1 MKSVVLDGRLLAGKI
16 EKQLVKRVKM
26 LNKNGVTPGMA
37 VILLK
42 NDQAS
47 EIFVKNKVNTAAK
60 IGIRTIVEKL
70 DKKDFLTKATEL
82 IEKWNVD
89 PSIHGVVIQL
99 PKNNPKSLGEAVR
112 SVMPVKDV
120 DCLHPENIGLLSLS
134 IPRFLP
140 PTPAGI
146 QKLLIANKIKIEG
159 KNVVIVGR
167 GNLVGRPLALTLL
180 QKDKNSNATVTVCH
194 RHTVDLAKHTKN
206 ADILVVAIGQPEFI
220 TGKYIKKGG
229 VVIDVGSHKI
239 GDKWCGDIKHSE
251 ADKIAGAISPVPG
264 GIGPMTVIMLLQNVI
279 IAAERK
285 IA

>member
-1 MKSVVLDGRLLAGKI
+1 MKSSILDGRLLAAKI
-16 EKQLVKRVKM
+16 EKQLVGRVGK
-26 LNKNGVTPGMA
+26 LNQKGVTPGMA
-37 VILLK
+37 IILLK
-42 NDQAS
+42 NDLAS
-47 EIFVKNKVNTAAK
+47 EIFVKNKINKAAK
-60 IGIRTIVEKL
+60 IGIKAIVERL
-70 DKKDFLTKATEL
+70 DKKDFLAKATEL
-82 IEKWNVD
+82 VKRWNAD
-89 PSIHGVVIQL
+89 PNIHGIIIQL

-112 SVMPVKDV
+112 SVLPIKDV

-146 QKLLIANKIKIEG
+146 QKLLIANKISIEG

-194 RHTVDLAKHTKN
+194 RHTADLERHTKN

-220 TGKYIKKGG
+220 TGKYIKRGG
-229 VVIDVGSHKI
+229 VVIDVGVHKI
-239 GDKWCGDIKHSE
+239 GDKWYGDVKHDDT
-251 ADKIAGAISPVPG
+251 DKIASAISPVPG
-264 GIGPMTVIMLLQNVI
+264 GVGPMTVIMLLQNVI
-279 IAAERK
+279 IAAERS

>member
-1 MKSVVLDGRLLAGKI
+1 MKSMVLDGRLLAGKI
-16 EKQLVKRVKM
+16 EKQLVKRVNA
-26 LNKNGVTPGMA
+26 LNKKGVTPGMA

-42 NDQAS
+42 DDQSS
-47 EIFVKNKVNTAAK
+47 EIFVKNKINKAAK
-60 IGIRTIVEKL
+60 IGIKTVVERL
-70 DKKDFLTKATEL
+70 DKKDFLAKATKL
-82 IEKWNVD
+82 VTKWNAD
-89 PSIHGVVIQL
+89 PAIHGVVIQL

-112 SVMPVKDV
+112 SVLPEKDV
-120 DCLHPENIGLLSLS
+120 DCLHPENIGYLSLS

-140 PTPAGI
+140 PTPAAI
-146 QKLLIANKIKIEG
+146 QKLLVANKIAIEG
-159 KNVVIVGR
+159 KDVVIVGR

-180 QKDKNSNATVTVCH
+180 QKNKNGNATVTICH

-229 VVIDVGSHKI
+229 VVIDVGVHKI
-239 GDKWCGDIKHSE
+239 GDRWYGDVKHAD

-264 GIGPMTVIMLLQNVI
+264 GIGPMTVIMLLQNVV
-279 IAAERK
+279 IAAERT

>member
-1 MKSVVLDGRLLAGKI
+1 MKSLILDGRALAAKI
-16 EKQLVKRVKM
+16 EKQLVKRVKV
-26 LNKNGVTPGMA
+26 LNKKGITPGMG
-37 VILLK
+37 VILLR

-60 IGIRTIVEKL
+60 IGIKTIVEKL
-70 DKKDFLTKATEL
+70 DKKDFLIKATEL
-82 IEKWNVD
+82 IKKWNND
-89 PSIHGVVIQL
+89 SNIHGIVIQL

-112 SVMPVKDV
+112 SVMPIKDI

-146 QKLLIANKIKIEG
+146 QKLLTANKIVVEG
-159 KNVVIVGR
+159 KDVVIVGR

-194 RHTVDLAKHTKN
+194 RHTVDLVKHTKN

-239 GDKWCGDIKHSE
+239 GGKWYGDIKH
-251 ADKIAGAISPVPG
+251 ADVDKIASAISPVPG
-264 GIGPMTVIMLLQNVI
+264 GVGPMTVIMLLQNVV
-279 IAAERK
+279 IASERS